1 MKIAVLGLGSM
12 GKRRITLMKK
22 EYKDIIIYAIDSN
35 LDRRNQIKEKLNI
48 EVYSQLDE
56 IADIV
61 ALDAA
66 IICTPPNTHADII
79 LKCLDYRLSIFAEI
93 NLISDR
99 YDEIIKKAE
108 ENKCKLFLSS
118 TPMYRKE
125 MEYITQNVKKSEK
138 RLNYVY
144 HIGQYLPDW
153 HPWESYK
160 DFFVGN
166 KKTNGCREIF
176 AIELPWIL
184 NAFGEV
190 SSISVSKSK
199 NTDLD
204 IDYDDNY
211 IVTLNHITGHKGVMI
226 VDVVSRKAV
235 RLLEVFGEELYID
248 WKGTPTSLN
257 HYNFESK
264 EDNNIVLYANEQK
277 NENYAQFVIENAYLD
292 EIKDFM
298 EYLEDKST
306 PRYSFEKDIKILNLI
321 NQIEN

>member
-1 MKIAVLGLGSM
+1 MKIAVIGLGSM
-12 GKRRITLMKK
+12 GKRRINLIRK
-22 EYKDIIIYAIDSN
+22 EYKDIEIYGIDSN
-35 LDRRNQIKEKLNI
+35 EDRRNQVKEKFDI
-48 EVYSQLDE
+48 KVYSQIDE
-56 IADIV
+56 FIHTVI
-61 ALDAA
+61 LDAV
-66 IICTPPNTHADII
+66 IICTSPNTHADII
-79 LKCLDYRLSIFAEI
+79 LKCLNYKLDIFTEI
-93 NLISDR
+93 NLVSDK
-99 YDEIIKKAE
+99 YDKILKKAE

-125 MEYITQNVKKSEK
+125 MEYITKEVKDSEK

-184 NAFGEV
+184 NAFGDV
-190 SSISVSKSK
+190 SSVSVSKSK

-211 IVTLNHITGHKGVMI
+211 IVTINHNTGHKGVMI

-235 RLLEVFGEELYID
+235 RLLEVFGEELYIE

-257 HYNFESK
+257 YYDFVNK
-264 EDNNIVLYANEQK
+264 KDNNVVLYLNEEK
-277 NENYAQFVIENAYLD
+277 DDNYAQFVIENAYLD
-292 EIKDFM
+292 EIKDFIN
-298 EYLEDKST
+298 YLGEKST
-306 PRYSFEKDIKILNLI
+306 PRHSFIEDIKILDLI
-321 NQIEN
+321 DQIEK